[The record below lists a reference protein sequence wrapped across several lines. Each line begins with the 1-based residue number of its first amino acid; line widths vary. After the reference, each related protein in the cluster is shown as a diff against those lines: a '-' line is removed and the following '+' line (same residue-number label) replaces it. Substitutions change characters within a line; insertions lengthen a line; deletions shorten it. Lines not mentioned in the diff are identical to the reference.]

1 MERFDVVLTAALWR
15 RHHGLRRHE
24 TWSRSTLLAYQE
36 TALRRLRSH
45 AYSHSSF
52 YRRWH
57 AGLEDRPLAEL
68 PVLTKERLLEAYDE
82 VIAGPSLRYRDLEAQ
97 VANGRPT
104 LLQGRYVVV
113 STSGTSGQPLLLA
126 YDVQEWAWVLASLG
140 RGLAWAGL
148 DPGGLHRRRV
158 ATVGTVSPFHISARA
173 SMTLPGWWLPSLRA
187 DAAAP
192 MKETAAQL
200 TKWQPDLLFTYGSL
214 LGPLAAA
221 QLDGRMDIAPRA
233 IACGADALPQGAR
246 QRAQEAWGSAVF
258 EEYAATETAGIAAEC
273 EVHRGLHLYEDL
285 LVVEPVDDEHQPVP
299 PGVPATRLLV
309 TVLFGR
315 TLPLIRYEL
324 PDGVRLRTE
333 ACPCGR
339 PFLSIDGIDG
349 RASEALRL
357 RTPDGQPVTINAV
370 VVHEVMDVVGVVGW
384 QLVQEPDLLRVRI
397 VSPPADA
404 DDGDGLR
411 GRLTDA
417 LARSGA
423 VVPPI
428 TIEPVAEI
436 ERGANGKVAPIQIR
450 DPGLRG

>member
-15 RHHGLRRHE
+15 RHRGLRRHE
-24 TWSRSTLLAYQE
+24 AWSRSRLLAYQAA
-36 TALRRLRSH
+36 ALRRLRSH

-68 PVLTKERLLEAYDE
+68 PVLTKERLLEAYDD
-82 VIAGPSLRYRDLEAQ
+82 VITDPALRYRDLDAQ
-97 VANGRPT
+97 VADGRLS

-113 STSGTSGQPLLLA
+113 STSGTSGQPLRLA

-148 DPGGLHRRRV
+148 EMGGLHRRKV

-173 SMTLPGWWLPSLRA
+173 GMTLPGWWLPSLRA

-192 MKETAAQL
+192 IDDTAAEL

-233 IACGADALPQGAR
+233 IACGADALPHGAR
-246 QRAQEAWGSAVF
+246 RLAQEAWGSAVF
-258 EEYAATETAGIAAEC
+258 EEYAASETAGIAAEC

-285 LVVEPVDDEHQPVP
+285 LIVEPVDDEHQPVP
-299 PGVPATRLLV
+299 PGNPATRLLV

-324 PDGVRLRTE
+324 PDGVRLRPE
-333 ACPCGR
+333 ACPCGL
-339 PFLSIDGIDG
+339 PFASIDGIDG
-349 RASEALRL
+349 RVSETLRL
-357 RTPDGQPVTINAV
+357 RTADGQPVTINAV
-370 VVHEVMDVVGVVGW
+370 VVHEVMDVAGVVGW
-384 QLVQEPDLLRVRI
+384 QLVQEPDHLRVRI
-397 VSPPADA
+397 VSPPGGADA
-404 DDGDGLR
+404 PVSLSSE
-411 GRLTDA
+411 LTDA

-428 TIEPVAEI
+428 TIEPVADI
-436 ERGANGKVAPIQIR
+436 ERGANGKVAPIQLH
-450 DPGLRG
+450 DPG